1 MIKILING
9 NKKFYKIFQDVI
21 SFIFVPISLLKKE
34 KHKFF
39 KSQKYNILEDK
50 IIKIKQELQSKTALL
65 HYTNHEIRT
74 IIHGISGISQF
85 LTENWMLLDENNRKK
100 YINSIYEN
108 SLRIKGFMDE
118 LLYLLKINAGKR
130 IINFEKIDLIES
142 VNRVIQQCHQLYL
155 VNKDIKVIFDY
166 DKLDAAMIHGDQVMI
181 NQLLLNLFTNA
192 IKYTDKGVITATISP
207 VDNDVSSWKFS
218 ISDEGIGIPRDELE
232 SIFELFV
239 RSSRTPVNSIGTGL
253 GLTIC
258 KEIISAHNGSIIASN
273 NKNIGANFSFIIKAF

>member
-65 HYTNHEIRT
+65 NYTNHEIRT

-130 IINFEKIDLIES
+130 IINFEKIDLIEL
-142 VNRVIQQCHQLYL
+142 VNQVIQQCHQLYL

-166 DKLDAAMIHGDQVMI
+166 DKLDSAMIHGDQVMI

-207 VDNDVSSWKFS
+207 VDNDISSWKFS
-218 ISDEGIGIPRDELE
+218 ISDEGIGIPHDELE

-258 KEIISAHNGSIIASN
+258 KEIILAHNGSIMASN
-273 NKNIGANFSFIIKAF
+273 NKNIGASFSFIIKAF